1 MQKETITRIL
11 HCGKAQCGI
20 CGAEFEKH
28 TGNQRYCSNE
38 CSLEAMR
45 KFPRKPKPWKPPRDI
60 VCIKC
65 GNTFRGKGRQLICQ
79 DCLYTRPDCRRY
91 IDMRSERYEVKD
103 EQSADS

>member
-1 MQKETITRIL
+1 MQKETINRIL

-45 KFPRKPKPWKPPRDI
+45 KFPRKPKPWKPPREI

-65 GNTFRGKGRQLICQ
+65 GETFLGKGRQQICM
-79 DCLYTRPDCRRY
+79 DCLMTRKDCRRY
-91 IDMRSERYEVKD
+91 IDLRSEAYAVK
-103 EQSADS
+103 EGWCK